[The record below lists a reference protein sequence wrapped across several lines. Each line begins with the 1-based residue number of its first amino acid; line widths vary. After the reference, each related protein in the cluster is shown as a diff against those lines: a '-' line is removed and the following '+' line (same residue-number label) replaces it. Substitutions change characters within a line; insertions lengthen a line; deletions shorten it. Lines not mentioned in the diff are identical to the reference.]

1 MGREAQKELVLDQVK
16 VELRFLVFA
25 VYVLVVG
32 LALVSQDTGYIYVD
46 NTTSRESRAQQQ
58 LQ

>member
-1 MGREAQKELVLDQVK
+1 MGREAQNELVLDQVK

-46 NTTSRESRAQQQ
+46 NTTSRESRAQQ
-58 LQ
+58 